1 MQIKNTITI
10 EPVLI
15 ILLLNDS
22 VVLCYLQE
30 KLNDLYIFFIIFLL
44 KNNEDFLFQ
53 KDKIQLIFYGY
64 MTHMLLNKRLNF
76 DFYDMLI
83 MIACSTCHGMI
94 KWGMA

>member
-30 KLNDLYIFFIIFLL
+30 KLNDLYISGLLFSARSVIIY
-44 KNNEDFLFQ
+44 LFQ
-53 KDKIQLIFYGY
+53 Q
-64 MTHMLLNKRLNF
+64 
-76 DFYDMLI
+76 
-83 MIACSTCHGMI
+83 
-94 KWGMA
+94 